1 MGNHYGL
8 DIHTFLQLP
17 DTPAK
22 YAGSADFLTKVN
34 PGETGLEFANAVTQ
48 YQIPTNIIPDN
59 PSIVGG
65 LLTVGELCY
74 RVRVAGK
81 YVIIIEN
88 TSTPYLRIIDVT
100 IPASPIL
107 CGGYALGTAAY
118 SVEGLAVAGKYIYV
132 TTHDGVDKL
141 RILDW
146 SNPSS
151 PVLVGEVAITG
162 GANFWG
168 IFVRGRYAYIT
179 HAFTT
184 TGIDIVDISNPASPV
199 VITTFNHADLS
210 GPADICVIGNT
221 AYVKAATKFVSL
233 NVANPYAPAIIQS
246 LADPHTGFYPG
257 DALQIIG
264 SRAYITHNGDDEIEV
279 IDVGNPAAMSILGT
293 KTDAV
298 YLDGVRSIKV
308 VGNWL
313 FAVNYNGAV
322 GYLSIWNVSNPAAIT
337 MQSAFTLPYNRYG
350 SLDMAG
356 KYVFTARTSGG
367 RAFTVIQVW
376 SLDIPGF
383 IGNVIW
389 ADQIYTND
397 LSVFNLLEAPTANIG
412 GRGIPESLTN
422 TISIPLVLT
431 QIVAAA
437 PGVAYV
443 ELSALYRTNIDFSKL
458 AVNQARVIVSAIGN
472 EAGAGKGIQIW
483 NATDGAAICEVTWDG
498 NAQQNALAGALTTCN
513 LRTAKNIYVRVKGS
527 SATENITVD
536 KVELQFTFA

>member
-1 MGNHYGL
+1 M
-8 DIHTFLQLP
+8 T
-17 DTPAK
+17 DTPAA
-22 YAGSADFLTKVN
+22 YAGSAGFLTKVN
-34 PGETGLEFANAVTQ
+34 PGATGLEFGNVVTQ
-48 YQIPTNIIPDN
+48 YQMPTNIIPDN

-88 TSTPYLRIIDVT
+88 TATPYLRIIDVT

-107 CGGYALGTAAY
+107 RGGTTLGTAA
-118 SVEGLAVAGKYIYV
+118 STVNGLAVAGKYIYV
-132 TTHDGVDKL
+132 TTDTPDKL
-141 RILDW
+141 CIYDW

-179 HAFTT
+179 HTGAT
-184 TGIDIVDISNPASPV
+184 TGIDIVDISNSASPV

-210 GPADICVIGNT
+210 GVADICVIANT

-246 LADPHTGFYPG
+246 LADPNAAFFPG

-279 IDVGNPAAMSILGT
+279 IDVGDSAAMSILGT

-298 YLDGVRSIKV
+298 YLESVRSIKV
-308 VGNWL
+308 VGGWL

-322 GYLSIWNVSNPAAIT
+322 GYLSIWDVSDPTAIT

-356 KYVFTARTSGG
+356 KYVFTARTAGG

-376 SLDIPGF
+376 GLDVPALMGS
-383 IGNVIW
+383 VIW

-397 LSVFNLLEAPTANIG
+397 LSVFNLLEAPTANLG

-431 QIVAAA
+431 QIVATA
-437 PGVAYV
+437 PDVAYV

-458 AVNQARVIVSAIGN
+458 AVKQARVIVSAIGD
-472 EAGAGKGIQIW
+472 EAGAGKGIEIW
-483 NATDGAAICEVTWDG
+483 NGTDGAAICEVTWDG

-513 LRTAKNIYVRVKGS
+513 LRTAKDIYVRVKGS

>member
-1 MGNHYGL
+1 MSLLIKGVTNFIAL
-8 DIHTFLQLP
+8 T
-17 DTPAK
+17 DTPAT
-22 YAGSADFLTKVN
+22 YAGAAGFLAKVN
-34 PGETGLEFANAVTQ
+34 AGETALEFGNVVTQ
-48 YQIPTNIIPDN
+48 YQVPTNIIPDN
-59 PSIVGG
+59 PSVVGG
-65 LLTVGELCY
+65 LLTVGEVCY

-88 TSTPYLRIIDVT
+88 KTGDAHVRIIDVT

-107 CGGYALGTAAY
+107 RGSYNTADGLLA
-118 SVEGLAVAGKYIYV
+118 LAVAGKYIYV
-132 TTHDGVDKL
+132 TTGNNQL

-146 SNPSS
+146 SNPSLVS
-151 PVLVGEVAITG
+151 LVGSVAITG
-162 GANFWG
+162 GGNQYG

-179 HAFTT
+179 HAITT
-184 TGIDIVDISNPASPV
+184 FGIDIVDISNPASPV
-199 VITTFNHADLS
+199 VITTFNHADLHV
-210 GPADICVIGNT
+210 PADICVIGNT
-221 AYVKAATKFVSL
+221 AYVKGDQKFVSL
-233 NVANPYAPAIIQS
+233 NVANPYSPAIIQS
-246 LADPHTGFYPG
+246 LADPHSAFFPG

-264 SRAYITHNGDDEIEV
+264 SRAYITHNASDEIEV
-279 IDVGNPAAMSILGT
+279 IDVGNPASMSILGK

-313 FAVNYNGAV
+313 FAVNYMNAV
-322 GYLSIWNVSNPAAIT
+322 GYLSIWDVSNPAAIT
-337 MQSAFTLPYNRYG
+337 MHSAFALPYSRYG

-356 KYVFTARTSGG
+356 KYVFTARTAGG
-367 RAFTVIQVW
+367 TAFTVIQVW
-376 SLDIPGF
+376 SLDVPAFMGS
-383 IGNVIW
+383 VIW

-397 LSVFNLLEAPTANIG
+397 LFAFNLLEAPTANLG

-422 TISIPLVLT
+422 TISIPFVTT

-437 PGVAYV
+437 PDVAYV
-443 ELSALYRTNIDFSKL
+443 ELSALYRSNIDFSKL
-458 AVNQARVIVSAIGN
+458 AVKQARVIVSAIGD

-483 NATDGAAICEVTWDG
+483 NTTDGAAICEVTWDG

-513 LRTAKNIYVRVKGS
+513 LRTAKDIYVRVKGS

>member
-1 MGNHYGL
+1 MSLLIKGVTNFLGL
-8 DIHTFLQLP
+8 T
-17 DTPAK
+17 DTPAS
-22 YAGSADFLTKVN
+22 YAGAAGYIAKVKAALD
-34 PGETGLEFANAVTQ
+34 GLEFGNVVTQ
-48 YQIPTNIIPDN
+48 YQMPTTIIPDN
-59 PSIVGG
+59 PSVVGG

-88 TSTPYLRIIDVT
+88 TATPYLRIIDVT

-107 CGGYALGTAAY
+107 RGGYALGAATA
-118 SVEGLAVAGKYIYV
+118 SVNGLAVAGKYIYV
-132 TTHDGVDKL
+132 TTDTPDKL

-151 PVLVGEVAITG
+151 PALVGEVAITG

-179 HAFTT
+179 HAGTT

-210 GPADICVIGNT
+210 GASDICVIGNT
-221 AYVKAATKFVSL
+221 AYVRAIKFVSL
-233 NVANPYAPAIIQS
+233 NVADPYAPAIIQS
-246 LADPHTGFYPG
+246 LVDAYTGGFPG
-257 DALQIIG
+257 GGIMQIIG
-264 SRAYITHNGDDEIEV
+264 SRAYIADSGGNKIRV
-279 IDVGNPAAMSILGT
+279 IDVGNPAAMSTLGT

-298 YLDGVRSIKV
+298 YLEKAMSLKV
-308 VGNWL
+308 VGKWL
-313 FAVNYNGAV
+313 FTTNYFGAV
-322 GYLSIWNVSNPAAIT
+322 GYLSIWDVSDPTAIT
-337 MQSAFTLPYNRYG
+337 MHSAFTLPYNRYG
-350 SLDMAG
+350 PLDMAG

-376 SLDIPGF
+376 SLDVPAFMGS
-383 IGNVIW
+383 VIW

-397 LSVFNLLEAPTANIG
+397 LFAFNLLEAPTANLG

-431 QIVAAA
+431 QIVATA
-437 PGVAYV
+437 PDVAYV

-458 AVNQARVIVSAIGN
+458 AVKQARVIVSAIGD
-472 EAGAGKGIQIW
+472 EAGAGKGIEIW
-483 NATDGAAICEVTWDG
+483 NNTDGAAICEVTWDG
-498 NAQQNALAGALTTCN
+498 VAQQNALAGALTTCN
-513 LRTAKNIYVRVKGS
+513 LRTAKDIYVRVKGS

>member
-1 MGNHYGL
+1 MSLLIKGVTNFINL
-8 DIHTFLQLP
+8 T
-17 DTPAK
+17 DTPAT
-22 YAGSADFLTKVN
+22 YAGSAGFLAKVN
-34 PGETGLEFANAVTQ
+34 SGETALEFGNVVTQ
-48 YQIPTNIIPDN
+48 YQMPSNIIPDN
-59 PSIVGG
+59 PSVVGG

-88 TSTPYLRIIDVT
+88 TATAYVRIIDVT

-107 CGGYALGTAAY
+107 RGGYSTINGLTA
-118 SVEGLAVAGKYIYV
+118 LAVAGKYIYV
-132 TTHDGVDKL
+132 ITENNQL

-151 PVLVGEVAITG
+151 LSLVGSVAITG
-162 GANFWG
+162 GGNQYG

-179 HAFTT
+179 HTFTT

-210 GPADICVIGNT
+210 GAADICVIGNT
-221 AYVKAATKFVSL
+221 AFVRAVKFVSL
-233 NVANPYAPAIIQS
+233 NVADPYTPAIIQS
-246 LADPHTGFYPG
+246 LIDGYSGVIPCGG
-257 DALQIIG
+257 LMQIIG
-264 SRAYITHNGDDEIEV
+264 SRAYIAAGGEDKIRV
-279 IDVGNPAAMSILGT
+279 IDVGNPAAMSTLGT

-298 YLDGVRSIKV
+298 YLDHAMSLKV
-308 VGNWL
+308 VGKWL
-313 FAVNYNGAV
+313 FTTNYFGAV
-322 GYLSIWNVSNPAAIT
+322 GYLSIWDVSDPTAIT
-337 MQSAFTLPYNRYG
+337 MHSAFTLPYNRYG
-350 SLDMAG
+350 PLDMAG

-367 RAFTVIQVW
+367 RAFSVIQVW

-397 LSVFNLLEAPTANIG
+397 LFAFNLLESPTANIG

-437 PGVAYV
+437 PDVAYV

-458 AVNQARVIVSAIGN
+458 AVKQARVIVSAIGD
-472 EAGAGKGIQIW
+472 EAGAGKGIEIW

-498 NAQQNALAGALTTCN
+498 NVQQNALAGALTTCN
-513 LRTAKNIYVRVKGS
+513 LRTAKDVYVRVKGS

>member
-1 MGNHYGL
+1 VSLLIKGVTNFIGL
-8 DIHTFLQLP
+8 T
-17 DTPAK
+17 DTPAT

-34 PGETGLEFANAVTQ
+34 PGETGLEFATAVTQ
-48 YQIPTNIIPDN
+48 YQMPTNIIPDN
-59 PSIVGG
+59 PSVVGG
-65 LLTVGELCY
+65 LLTAGEICY

-81 YVIIIEN
+81 YVIIAEN
-88 TSTPYLRIIDVT
+88 PTTAYVSIIDVT

-107 CGGYALGTAAY
+107 CSRYSFAANGPTA
-118 SVEGLAVAGKYIYV
+118 LAVAGKYIY
-132 TTHDGVDKL
+132 TATENNQL

-146 SNPSS
+146 SNPYS
-151 PVLVGEVAITG
+151 PVLVGSVAITG
-162 GANFWG
+162 GGNQYG

-179 HAFTT
+179 HTFTT

-210 GPADICVIGNT
+210 GAADICVIGNT
-221 AYVKAATKFVSL
+221 AFVRAVKFVSL

-246 LADPHTGFYPG
+246 LTDGYSGVIPAGG
-257 DALQIIG
+257 LMQIIG
-264 SRAYITHNGDDEIEV
+264 SRAYIVAGGEDKIRV
-279 IDVGNPAAMSILGT
+279 IDVGNPAAMSTLGT

-298 YLDGVRSIKV
+298 YLDHAMSLKV
-308 VGNWL
+308 VGKWL
-313 FAVNYNGAV
+313 FTTNYFGAV
-322 GYLSIWNVSNPAAIT
+322 GYLSIWDVSDPTAIT
-337 MQSAFTLPYNRYG
+337 MHSAFTLPYNRYG
-350 SLDMAG
+350 PLDMAG

-367 RAFTVIQVW
+367 RAFSVIQVW

-397 LSVFNLLEAPTANIG
+397 LFAFNLLEAPTANIG

-437 PGVAYV
+437 PGAAYV

-458 AVNQARVIVSAIGN
+458 AVKQARVIVSAIGN
-472 EAGAGKGIQIW
+472 EAGASKGIEIW
-483 NATDGAAICEVTWDG
+483 NNTDGAAICEVTWDG
-498 NAQQNALAGALTTCN
+498 NVQQNALAGALTTCN
-513 LRTAKNIYVRVKGS
+513 LRTAKDVYVRVKGS